1 MSIYRRA
8 NGAYHVAPTTAIKK
22 LFIEIINEKI
32 LNLMDLECVDIQCIG
47 ADFRVSNA
55 VIKDIKTNQVIIANI
70 KGTYPE
76 LSLWAN
82 DRQIG
87 SDVSFPP
94 IPTVSVRPVDPYERK
109 LAARKKAPVIPELNI
124 SEENEFSVDVNNL
137 NTSEEEINS
146 EEEIIVVD
154 EIPVT
159 EPEILKSDFK
169 KQKGK
174 KK

>member
-32 LNLMDLECVDIQCIG
+32 LNSMDLECVDIQCIG

-109 LAARKKAPVIPELNI
+109 LAARKKDPVIPELNI
-124 SEENEFSVDVNNL
+124 SEENEFSVDL
-137 NTSEEEINS
+137 NIPEEEINS
-146 EEEIIVVD
+146 EEEIIVAD
-154 EIPVT
+154 DIPVT